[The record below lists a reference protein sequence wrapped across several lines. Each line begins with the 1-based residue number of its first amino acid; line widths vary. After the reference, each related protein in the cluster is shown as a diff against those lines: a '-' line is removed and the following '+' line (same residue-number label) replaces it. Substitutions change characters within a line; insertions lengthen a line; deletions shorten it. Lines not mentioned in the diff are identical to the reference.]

1 MNLQP
6 FCFPVTERAVAV
18 DDATS
23 PLIDIDDPDS
33 FLSNG
38 YKAIV
43 REDTNEVISIVKDS
57 YRIVTKADLI
67 NRLLQELATS
77 GYSFKIDPSHS
88 FVDNNRMRLQITFPE
103 LLFRDGESEIAL
115 SAFVHNSYDTSEG
128 VRFYFG
134 AIRKICSN
142 GMVFGQILS
151 KYYSKHTSGFSF
163 ENLSEKMADARHYFP
178 IIQERINR
186 LETLRVD
193 EQLVEN
199 ISNKISKR
207 LAEQVKVLEGRQDV
221 IDSAKGRLLQHVHSA
236 LDELF
241 VIIEGPNY
249 QATEGG
255 VSLIAQKL
263 KAIELTLRL
272 AGITPPKEPT
282 DEAPLTINNFIQGV
296 YAKIEQVK

>member
-6 FCFPVTERAVAV
+6 FCFPVVERAVAV
-18 DDATS
+18 DNAST
-23 PLIDIDDPDS
+23 PLIDLEDPQS

-57 YRIVTKADLI
+57 YRVVKNADLI
-67 NRLLQELATS
+67 NHLLQELATS

-88 FVDNNRMRLQITFPE
+88 FVDNYRMRLQITFPE
-103 LLFRDGESEIAL
+103 LLFRDGESDIAL
-115 SAFVHNSYDTSEG
+115 SAFVHNSYDQSEG

-151 KYYSKHTSGFSF
+151 KYYSRHTSGFSF
-163 ENLSEKMADARHYFP
+163 ENLGEKLAEAREYFP

-186 LETLRVD
+186 LERLRVD

-199 ISNKISKR
+199 VSEKISKR
-207 LAEQVKVLEGRQDV
+207 LAEQVISQEEIGKITQWKLLNRISNHISHSMEPRLQARYQHNLSKV
-221 IDSAKGRLLQHVHSA
+221 
-236 LDELF
+236 F
-241 VIIEGPNY
+241 
-249 QATEGG
+249 
-255 VSLIAQKL
+255 SL
-263 KAIELTLRL
+263 
-272 AGITPPKEPT
+272 
-282 DEAPLTINNFIQGV
+282 
-296 YAKIEQVK
+296 

>member
-18 DDATS
+18 DDATF
-23 PLIDIDDPDS
+23 PLIDIDDQDS
-33 FLSNG
+33 FLPNE

-57 YRIVTKADLI
+57 YRIVTNADLI

-115 SAFVHNSYDTSEG
+115 SAFVHNSYDQSEG

-163 ENLSEKMADARHYFP
+163 ENLNEKMADARHYFP

-207 LAEQVKVLEGRQDV
+207 LAEQVISTEE
-221 IDSAKGRLLQHVHSA
+221 IGRLTQWQL
-236 LDELF
+236 LNRLT
-241 VIIEGPNY
+241 NY
-249 QATEGG
+249 
-255 VSLIAQKL
+255 VSHDLEQRHRARYQDSISKVF
-263 KAIELTLRL
+263 
-272 AGITPPKEPT
+272 GI
-282 DEAPLTINNFIQGV
+282 
-296 YAKIEQVK
+296 